1 VIHLTR
7 QQLEAGL
14 APIRL
19 APTGGGPVELI
30 VRRPES
36 GAREVLPEATLDP
49 TVGLVGDNWLVR
61 GSRRT
66 PDGRASPERQ
76 LTIMSARA
84 VALVAGE
91 RSRWPLAGDQL
102 YVDLDLSEES
112 LPAGSRLRI
121 GEALVQVSAHPHTG
135 CAKFAE
141 RFGREA
147 LRLVNTPVGRAL
159 RLRGL
164 NAIVVEGGT
173 VRLGDE
179 AAYTC
184 AFRLTL

>member
-1 VIHLTR
+1 MIHLTR

-14 APIRL
+14 EPIRL
-19 APTGGGPVELI
+19 APTGEGPVELI

-36 GAREVLPEATLDP
+36 GAREVLTEATLDP

-61 GSRRT
+61 GSRSTR
-66 PDGRASPERQ
+66 DGKARPECQ
-76 LTIMSARA
+76 VTIMSARA
-84 VALVAGE
+84 VALVAVE

-102 YVDLDLSEES
+102 YVDLDLSEEA
-112 LPAGSRLRI
+112 LPAGSRKRN
-121 GEALVQVSAHPHTG
+121 GEALLEVSARPHTG

-141 RFGREA
+141 RFGRDA

-164 NAIVVEGGT
+164 NAVVVEGGT
-173 VRLGDE
+173 VRLGDTARIAIPE
-179 AAYTC
+179 
-184 AFRLTL
+184 LSD

>member
-1 VIHLTR
+1 MIHLTR
-7 QQLEAGL
+7 QQLEARL
-14 APIRL
+14 EPIRL
-19 APTGGGPVELI
+19 APTGEGPVELI

-36 GAREVLPEATLDP
+36 GAREVLNEATLDP
-49 TVGLVGDNWLVR
+49 AVGLVGDNWLVR
-61 GSRRT
+61 GSRST
-66 PDGRASPERQ
+66 PDGSAHPARQ
-76 LTIMSARA
+76 VTIMSARA

-102 YVDLDLSEES
+102 YVDLDLSEET

-121 GEALVQVSAHPHTG
+121 GEALVEVSPHPHTG

-147 LRLVNTPVGRAL
+147 LRFVNTPVGRAL

-164 NAIVVEGGT
+164 NAVVVEGGT
-173 VRLGDE
+173 VRLGDQ
-179 AAYTC
+179 ACTIYT
-184 AFRLTL
+184 